1 MKTVSQKTKPP
12 SPGTPGPPD
21 HTTITILRFARHT
34 GRVRNRA
41 PPRIGFHSYR
51 EKSRSNIFLPM
62 VIIRSLLSGD
72 AYILLANGI
81 LRVVVRDFQFS
92 IWDFQFSNGED
103 YCYE

>member
-1 MKTVSQKTKPP
+1 
-12 SPGTPGPPD
+12 
-21 HTTITILRFARHT
+21 
-34 GRVRNRA
+34 
-41 PPRIGFHSYR
+41 
-51 EKSRSNIFLPM
+51 M